1 MASPQYLVLHP
12 HLSSLPSMI
21 HYDPRTQ
28 VFQVAKHR
36 IFTRIPCAFRLFFRI
51 VEKSTVE
58 TLHACS
64 LFHPPLSLSFIF
76 SFFIFPSSFQRIVR
90 AREYFT
96 AGINQRNSGKQLII
110 LLLTISRSFLS
121 LLSLSLRSAA
131 KSEAVRP
138 RFYLFFFFWST
149 RWDFASD
156 CLLECARDEI
166 NVISFP

>member
-1 MASPQYLVLHP
+1 MASPQIVLVFHP

-138 RFYLFFFFWST
+138 RFYLFFFF
-149 RWDFASD
+149 
-156 CLLECARDEI
+156 
-166 NVISFP
+166 

>member
-1 MASPQYLVLHP
+1 
-12 HLSSLPSMI
+12 MI

>member
-121 LLSLSLRSAA
+121 LLSLSLFVQPQNRKRSAHD
-131 KSEAVRP
+131 
-138 RFYLFFFFWST
+138 FIFFFFLIHALGF
-149 RWDFASD
+149 RLRLFARMR
-156 CLLECARDEI
+156 ARR
-166 NVISFP
+166 N

>member
-149 RWDFASD
+149 RWDFASIV
-156 CLLECARDEI
+156 CSNARETKLT
-166 NVISFP
+166 

>member
-1 MASPQYLVLHP
+1 
-12 HLSSLPSMI
+12 MI

-138 RFYLFFFFWST
+138 RFHLFFFFLIHALGF
-149 RWDFASD
+149 RLRLFARMR
-156 CLLECARDEI
+156 ARR
-166 NVISFP
+166 N

>member
-149 RWDFASD
+149 RWDFD

>member
-121 LLSLSLRSAA
+121 LLSLSLRSAT

>member
-138 RFYLFFFFWST
+138 RFYLFFFFFDPRVGISPPIVC
-149 RWDFASD
+149 SN
-156 CLLECARDEI
+156 ARETKLT
-166 NVISFP
+166 

>member
-1 MASPQYLVLHP
+1 MIRGHRFFKWRNIEYSLESLVLSVYFSGSWKNQPLKRCMRVHFFIP
-12 HLSSLPSMI
+12 PS
-21 HYDPRTQ
+21 
-28 VFQVAKHR
+28 
-36 IFTRIPCAFRLFFRI
+36 
-51 VEKSTVE
+51 
-58 TLHACS
+58 
-64 LFHPPLSLSFIF
+64 LSLSFIF

-110 LLLTISRSFLS
+110 LLLTISRFFLS

>member
-21 HYDPRTQ
+21 RG
-28 VFQVAKHR
+28 HR
-36 IFTRIPCAFRLFFRI
+36 FFKWRNIEYSLESLVLSVYFSGSWKNQPLKRCMRVHFFIPL
-51 VEKSTVE
+51 S
-58 TLHACS
+58 
-64 LFHPPLSLSFIF
+64 LSLSFIF

-121 LLSLSLRSAA
+121 LLSLSLSLFAQPQNRKRSAHD
-131 KSEAVRP
+131 
-138 RFYLFFFFWST
+138 FIFFFFLIHALGF
-149 RWDFASD
+149 RLRLFARMR
-156 CLLECARDEI
+156 ARR
-166 NVISFP
+166 N

>member
-138 RFYLFFFFWST
+138 RFYLFFFFLIHALGFRLRLFT
-149 RWDFASD
+149 RMR
-156 CLLECARDEI
+156 ARR
-166 NVISFP
+166 N

>member
-1 MASPQYLVLHP
+1 MASPQYLDLHP
-12 HLSSLPSMI
+12 HLSSLPSVI

-36 IFTRIPCAFRLFFRI
+36 IFTRIPCAFRLFSRI

>member
-1 MASPQYLVLHP
+1 
-12 HLSSLPSMI
+12 MI

-96 AGINQRNSGKQLII
+96 TGINQRNSGKQLII

-121 LLSLSLRSAA
+121 LLSLSLSSFSRKIGSGPPTIL
-131 KSEAVRP
+131 S
-138 RFYLFFFFWST
+138 FFFFFDPRVGISPPIVC
-149 RWDFASD
+149 SN
-156 CLLECARDEI
+156 ARETKLT
-166 NVISFP
+166 